1 MGFTSILHFKSGN
14 YESANTLSKCESK
27 ATLPYFKI
35 VIFSFYLVFT
45 LNLLIL
51 CYYNCINVLLK
62 SFKIGKE
69 HTWRK
74 KWHFLKLFLVTLYQV
89 LVKGKKQ
96 QHCTKTAFVTASAA
110 AFGGGAA
117 VRRDDVVDILVATDK
132 VVRCLPSYP
141 IWWRR
146 RPWRSAQ
153 PNRSSST
160 TTTYFYY
167 FILLCVLLSC
177 AVPAVWPL
185 HARRPSKEKRARAAT
200 TSKTSE

>member
-1 MGFTSILHFKSGN
+1 MRRITLDHYSI
-14 YESANTLSKCESK
+14 
-27 ATLPYFKI
+27 P
-35 VIFSFYLVFT
+35 
-45 LNLLIL
+45 
-51 CYYNCINVLLK
+51 
-62 SFKIGKE
+62 FKIGKE

-132 VVRCLPSYP
+132 VVRLPSYP

-153 PNRSSST
+153 PNRST
-160 TTTYFYY
+160 TTTYFY
-167 FILLCVLLSC
+167 FTVVC
-177 AVPAVWPL
+177 ATIAAASSRPP
-185 HARRPSKEKRARAAT
+185 ARRKNGRAPRRLQKHQYRNGLMG
-200 TSKTSE
+200 SS